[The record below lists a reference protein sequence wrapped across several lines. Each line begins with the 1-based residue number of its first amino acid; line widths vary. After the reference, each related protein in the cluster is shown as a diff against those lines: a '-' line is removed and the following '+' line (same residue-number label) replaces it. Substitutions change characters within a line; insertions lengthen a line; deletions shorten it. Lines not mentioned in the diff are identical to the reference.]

1 MTVVSRAIDPW
12 GAQPQPQPITA
23 AKKLKDGGNLRD
35 FQSALIF
42 II

>member
-23 AKKLKDGGNLRD
+23 AKKLKDNLRD
-35 FQSALIF
+35 FQSAFIF